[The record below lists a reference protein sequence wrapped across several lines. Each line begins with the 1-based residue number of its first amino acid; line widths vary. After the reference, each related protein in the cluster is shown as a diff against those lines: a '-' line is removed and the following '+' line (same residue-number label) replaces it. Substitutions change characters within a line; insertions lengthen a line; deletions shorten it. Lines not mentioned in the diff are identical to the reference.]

1 MYQLFN
7 MGIQSQGRIY
17 RTTAALLCPYGT
29 QLSIIAEKIGSL
41 RNNWSIQDELTSVP
55 LGAGVFQMLPYLKGI
70 ENSLL

>member
-17 RTTAALLCPYGT
+17 RTTAALLYPYGT

-41 RNNWSIQDELTSVP
+41 RNN
-55 LGAGVFQMLPYLKGI
+55 
-70 ENSLL
+70 